1 MDTKFI
7 ILILGLLIFFYLL
20 QIKHTNLA
28 GYNLNLK
35 TDLNPT
41 NIGFV
46 KPEHRLLKVLN
57 TVSSGSKIKIDG
69 KLNAYIYNKNTQC
82 KKTFTGY
89 RQRSCKNTNDS
100 KGR

>member
-46 KPEHRLLKVLN
+46 KPEHSLLKVLN
-57 TVSSGSKIKIDG
+57 TVSSTALSIFFRFKISYSNLEA
-69 KLNAYIYNKNTQC
+69 KLPIA
-82 KKTFTGY
+82 
-89 RQRSCKNTNDS
+89 
-100 KGR
+100 